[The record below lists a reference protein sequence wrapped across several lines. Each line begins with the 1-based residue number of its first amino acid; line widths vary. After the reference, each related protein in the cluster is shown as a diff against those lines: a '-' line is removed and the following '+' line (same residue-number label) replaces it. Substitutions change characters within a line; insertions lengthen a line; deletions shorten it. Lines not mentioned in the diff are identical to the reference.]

1 MARSTVDEV
10 ERKIITLIEKAGD
23 KGLIQRELWSILGL
37 DSRSGARI
45 ISRLEKR
52 GIVERERTIYKGKLT
67 YLVKVAKRYR
77 EKKYVSPLL
86 KEIPCF
92 SCENLFRCG
101 EGGEHDPAKC
111 EKLSRWLEERALGN
125 KEGS

>member
-1 MARSTVDEV
+1 MARSTIDEV
-10 ERKIITLIEKAGD
+10 ERKIINIVEKAGE
-23 KGLIQRELWSILGL
+23 KGLIQRELWNMLGL

-52 GIVERERTIYKGKLT
+52 GIVERERTVYKGKLT
-67 YLVKVAKRYR
+67 YLVRVAKKYR
-77 EKKYVSPLL
+77 ERRYISPLL
-86 KEIPCF
+86 KDIPCF

-111 EKLSRWLEERALGN
+111 EKLSRWLQEKTSDDVGE
-125 KEGS
+125 